1 MSTLAPREGYEF
13 GANEWL
19 IEEMYE
25 KYLEDPGSVDETW
38 REYFRALAEVPA
50 AQSPD
55 VSADPPAPAKAQ
67 AAPSAPADPPAPAQ
81 PAAAPAAPS
90 APAAPPAPAPASPAP
105 AAPVAPERQEAPPSA
120 VPSEAAAFPA
130 EQAPP
135 SVHVDPRQHAVAR
148 PSFRGGALPEVVAQ
162 PATTPYAATLPE
174 EPGTSEE
181 TAKDTVERLRGV
193 AARTAVNMEESLS
206 VPTATSVRDIPAQV
220 MIENR
225 LLINEHLSRTRG
237 GKVSFTHL
245 IAFAVVEA
253 LGAVPDMNGAYG
265 QDDAGKPALIKPAH
279 VNIGLAIDLPK
290 PDGTRQL
297 VVPSV
302 KKADT
307 MDFAEFWSAY
317 DTMVD
322 KARAGKLTI
331 EDFQNTTITLTN
343 PGTIGTVHSIPR
355 LMKGQGTILGVGA
368 TAYPAEYQGASHN
381 TLAGL
386 GISKVMTLT
395 STYDHRIIQGAASGQ
410 FLKVLSTK
418 LIGDDGFYERVF
430 SSLRVPV
437 VPVRW
442 QRDIEFDKD
451 REFGKSARIAE
462 MIHAFRSR
470 GHLQADLDPLAYHQ
484 FRFHDLDF
492 TNHGLTLWDLDR
504 SFPTGGFSGAS
515 SLTLREILQQL
526 RDAYCRTTGIEYMH
540 LQDPA
545 QRAWFQARLERPF
558 VRMSNSQQLQVL
570 HKLNEAEAFETFLQT
585 KFVGQKRF
593 SLEGGESLIPALDM
607 IMQGAS
613 ADGLDGVGIG
623 MAHRG
628 RLNVLTNIAGKS
640 YAQIFNEFEG
650 NDPNAV
656 QGSGDVKYHL
666 GTEGT
671 YTSPTGDTTQV
682 YLAANPSHL
691 DAVDGVLEGVVRAK
705 QDRIDLGD
713 KGYTVLPVL
722 IHGDAAFAGQG
733 VIQETL
739 NMSQLRGYRVGGT
752 IHVIVNNQIG
762 FTTGPASSRSS
773 QYATDIVKGLQIPV
787 LHVNGDDPEAVA
799 RVAKMA
805 FEYRQEFNK
814 DVVVD
819 IVCYRRRGHNEGDDP
834 SMTQPVMYG
843 LINSK
848 RTTRQLYTE
857 ALVGRGDI
865 SPEQAEEVL
874 EDFRTQLEKSFADE
888 KRTVAK
894 EDTENI
900 RGLEVP
906 SAQQEDAGIMI
917 GWTTA
922 VSAPELERVGDAYLR
937 PPTGFAVHPKL
948 QQLCERRAA
957 MTREGGIDWGFA
969 EVLAFGTLLMDGVP
983 VRMTGQDSRR
993 GTFVQRHATLHDNL
1007 DGSEWTPLLYLSDD
1021 QAKLAIY
1028 DSPLSEYAVLA
1039 FEYGYSV
1046 ERPEALV
1053 LWEAQFGDFANGAQ
1067 TVIDEFVSSSEQK
1080 WGQTSS
1086 LVMLLPH
1093 GYEGQGPDHSSARIE
1108 RYLQLCAEENMVVAQ
1123 PSTPAN
1129 HFHLLR
1135 RQAFARPRKPLV
1147 VFTPKQLLR
1156 LRAAQSDVAEFTGGG
1171 FRPVIGDDGR
1181 EGVTRV
1187 ILTSGRVYYDLA
1199 ARREKLG
1206 AENVA
1211 IVRLEQLY
1219 PLDADAIVAALAL
1232 YGGAELVWVQD
1243 EPENQGPWPFMAYHL
1258 PAILGRPIR
1267 VVSRPASASPSTG
1280 SVKRHAQE
1288 NEILMA
1294 DAFA

>member
-1 MSTLAPREGYEF
+1 MSTLTPREGYEF

-25 KYLEDPGSVDETW
+25 KYLDDPSSVDETW
-38 REYFRALAEVPA
+38 REYFTALA
-50 AQSPD
+50 D
-55 VSADPPAPAKAQ
+55 APSEGRH
-67 AAPSAPADPPAPAQ
+67 SAPAEAPAAEKAPAPPAAPQATA
-81 PAAAPAAPS
+81 PAAPAAPKAPAAPS
-90 APAAPPAPAPASPAP
+90 APKPPSAPPAPKAAAAP
-105 AAPVAPERQEAPPSA
+105 AAPQAKADAEEPPA
-120 VPSEAAAFPA
+120 
-130 EQAPP
+130 P
-135 SVHVDPRQHAVAR
+135 SVHVDPRQPATDQ
-148 PSFRGGALPEVVAQ
+148 PTFRGGALPEVVAQ
-162 PATTPYAATLPE
+162 PATTPYAANLRLNDE
-174 EPGTSEE
+174 DSEE
-181 TAKDTVERLRGV
+181 DATDTVERLRGV
-193 AARTAVNMEESLS
+193 SARTAVNMEESLQ

-225 LLINEHLSRTRG
+225 MLINEHLSRTRG

-253 LGAVPDMNGAYG
+253 LGAVPDMNGIYG
-265 QDDAGKPALIKPAH
+265 QDDAGKPALITPAH

-307 MDFAEFWSAY
+307 MDFAGFWSAY
-317 DTMVD
+317 DQMVD
-322 KARAGKLTI
+322 KARNGKLTV

-355 LMKGQGTILGVGA
+355 LMKGQGTIIGVGA
-368 TAYPAEYQGASHN
+368 TNYPAEYQGSSHN
-381 TLAGL
+381 TLARL

-410 FLKVLSTK
+410 FLKVLHTK

-430 SSLRVPV
+430 ASLRVPV

-442 QRDIEFDKD
+442 QRDIEFDKN
-451 REFGKSARIAE
+451 RELGKSARIAE

-470 GHLQADLDPLAYHQ
+470 GHLQADLDPLAYRQ
-484 FRFHDLDF
+484 FRYHDLDF

-558 VRMSNSQQLQVL
+558 VRMSNEQQLQVL

-613 ADGLDGVGIG
+613 SEGLDGVAIG

-671 YTSPTGDTTQV
+671 YTSPTGETTQV

-713 KGYTVLPVL
+713 KGFTVLPIL

-733 VIQETL
+733 IIQETL
-739 NMSQLRGYRVGGT
+739 NLSQLRGYRVGGT
-752 IHVIVNNQIG
+752 VHVIVNNQIG

-773 QYATDIVKGLQIPV
+773 QYTTDIVKGLQIPV

-805 FEYRQEFNK
+805 FDYRQEFNK

-819 IVCYRRRGHNEGDDP
+819 IICYRRRGHNEGDDP

-843 LINSK
+843 LINEQ

-865 SPEQAEEVL
+865 TPEQADEAL
-874 EDFRTQLEKSFADE
+874 EDFRNQLEKSFADE
-888 KRTVAK
+888 KRTERKVDGEAVH
-894 EDTENI
+894 
-900 RGLEVP
+900 GLEVP
-906 SAQQEDAGIMI
+906 SAQQEDAGVMI

-922 VSAPELERVGDAYLR
+922 VTNAELERVGDAYLR
-937 PPTGFAVHPKL
+937 PPADFKVHPKL

-957 MTREGGIDWGFA
+957 MSRDGGIDWGFG
-969 EVLAFGTLLMDGVP
+969 ELLAFGTLLMDGVP
-983 VRMTGQDSRR
+983 VRITGQDSRR
-993 GTFVQRHATLHDNL
+993 GTFVQRHATLHDNE
-1007 DGSEWTPLLYLSDD
+1007 DGSEWTPLMYLADD
-1021 QAKLAIY
+1021 QAKLAIH

-1046 ERPEALV
+1046 ERPDALV
-1053 LWEAQFGDFANGAQ
+1053 AWEAQFGDFANGAQ
-1067 TVIDEFVSSSEQK
+1067 TVIDEFISSSEQK

-1135 RQAFARPRKPLV
+1135 RQAFARPRKPLI

-1156 LRAAQSDVAEFTGGG
+1156 LRAAQSQVEDFTKGS
-1171 FRPVIGDDGR
+1171 FQPVIGDERR
-1181 EGVTRV
+1181 EGVNRV

-1199 ARREKLG
+1199 ARRAKQN
-1206 AENVA
+1206 ADNVA
-1211 IVRLEQLY
+1211 IVRVEQLY
-1219 PLDADAIVAALAL
+1219 PLDEAAIREALEP
-1232 YGGAELVWVQD
+1232 YGDAELVWVQD
-1243 EPENQGPWPFMAYHL
+1243 EPENQGPWPFMAYNL
-1258 PAILGRPIR
+1258 TKLLGRHIS

-1280 SVKRHAQE
+1280 SSKRHAEE
-1288 NEILMA
+1288 NAILM
-1294 DAFA
+1294 DAAFN